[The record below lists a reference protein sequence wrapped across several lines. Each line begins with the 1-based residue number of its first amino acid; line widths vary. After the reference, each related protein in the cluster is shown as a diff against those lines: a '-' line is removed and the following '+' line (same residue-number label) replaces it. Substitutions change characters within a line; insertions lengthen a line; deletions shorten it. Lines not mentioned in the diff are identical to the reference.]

1 MEEGERM
8 HRRRRVLGLIFATAA
23 LIGIPATA
31 QGAPPTDTTALQQ
44 AVVVGNGT
52 SGIREHLRHLQLIAD
67 QPGANGTR
75 ATGTQGH
82 EDSVRYVIGQLDPT
96 YWNVTTQPFSADVFT
111 ELGPPNLVA
120 TPAASPAWVAN
131 QDYATMEFSGTGS
144 VSGASIAIIDFV
156 EPTAQASASSAGCE
170 DADFPAGA
178 TSLAGK
184 IAVIQRGTC
193 DFGLKAINAEHHD
206 AAGVLIFN
214 EGTLGDPD
222 RNGPIG
228 GTIGGYGVTIPV
240 LESPYLVGRYLVDH
254 PSATV
259 VFSAAGRTD
268 TLETRNVIAESK
280 SGRSDRVVI
289 SGAHLDSVPAGPGI
303 NDDGSGTAT
312 QIEVAQQMALLKI
325 NLRNKVRFIW
335 FSGEEQGLF
344 GSTFNADGLT
354 KVERGNVL
362 AMLDFD
368 MLASPN
374 FALQIYDGDGSEFGV
389 AGPKGSGVIEKV
401 FQDFFDARGLYTERI
416 AFDGRSDYD
425 EYTTVG
431 IPAGGI
437 ATGAEVHKTAFQQSK
452 WGGVVDDSLAGQFDP
467 CYHLACDS
475 YGINGH
481 PDNINDEALDIM
493 SDAVANAVL
502 TFAQTT
508 SATNGTG
515 KGSPS
520 STKPYDW
527 KGNKLRR

>member
-1 MEEGERM
+1 M
-8 HRRRRVLGLIFATAA
+8 HRRHRAAGIVVVLVALVGMSGTVQAAT
-23 LIGIPATA
+23 PV
-31 QGAPPTDTTALQQ
+31 DTTAIQE
-44 AVVVGNGT
+44 AVEVGDQDGT
-52 SGIREHLRHLQLIAD
+52 EGIREHLRALQEIAD
-67 QPGANGTR
+67 EAGANGTR

-82 EDSVRYVIGQLDPT
+82 EDSVRYVMSQLDT
-96 YWNVTTQPFSADVFT
+96 SYWDVSTQPFEADVFT
-111 ELGPPNLVA
+111 ELELPVLVA
-120 TPAASPAWVAN
+120 TPAAVPAWVVN
-131 QDYATMEFSGTGS
+131 QDFFTMEFSGSGS
-144 VSGASIAIIDFV
+144 VTGAAVAIIDFV
-156 EPTAQASASSAGCE
+156 EPTAQASTSSAGCE

-184 IAVIQRGTC
+184 IAVLQRGTC
-193 DFGLKAINAEHHD
+193 DFGLKALNAQLHG
-206 AAGVLIFN
+206 AAGALIFN

-222 RNGPIG
+222 RNGPIN

-240 LESPYLVGRYLVDH
+240 IESTYLVGRYLVDN
-254 PSATV
+254 PSAIV
-259 VFSAAGRTD
+259 DFAAFGQTD
-268 TLETRNVIAESK
+268 VLETRNVIAESK

-312 QIEVAQQMALLKI
+312 QIELAQEMAELNL

-354 KVERGNVL
+354 KAERGNVI

-374 FALQIYDGDGSEFGV
+374 YALLIYDGDGSEFPA

-416 AFDGRSDYD
+416 PFDGRSDYD
-425 EYTTVG
+425 EYTAVG

-437 ATGAEVHKTAFQQSK
+437 FTGAEVHKTPAQQTE
-452 WGGVVDDSLAGQFDP
+452 WGGVVSDSLAGQFDP
-467 CYHLACDS
+467 CYHLACDRF
-475 YGINGH
+475 
-481 PDNINDEALDIM
+481 PDNINDEVLAIT
-493 SDAVANAVL
+493 SDAVADAVL

-508 SATNGTG
+508 SSTNGTG
-515 KGSPS
+515 KAS
-520 STKPYDW
+520 SNAMKPFDW
-527 KGNKLRR
+527 KGNKLVR

>member
-1 MEEGERM
+1 M
-8 HRRRRVLGLIFATAA
+8 HRRYRRLSAFAVLVALVGVTGTTQAAT
-23 LIGIPATA
+23 
-31 QGAPPTDTTALQQ
+31 PTDTTALQD
-44 AVVVGNGT
+44 AVVVGDLAGT
-52 SGIREHLRHLQLIAD
+52 FGIRQHLRALQEIAD
-67 QPGANGTR
+67 DNNGTR

-82 EDSVRYVIGQLDPT
+82 EDSVEYVVRQLDAN
-96 YWNVTTQPFSADVFT
+96 YWNVSTQPFVTDVFI
-111 ELGPPNLVA
+111 ELAPPVLAA
-120 TPAASPAWVAN
+120 TPPADPAWVAD

-144 VSGASIAIIDFV
+144 VDDAPVAIIDFV
-156 EPTAQASASSAGCE
+156 EPTAQASTSNAGCE

-184 IAVIQRGTC
+184 IAVIQRGSC
-193 DFGLKAINAEHHD
+193 DFGLKALNAELHG
-206 AAGVLIFN
+206 AAGALIFN

-240 LESPYLVGRYLVDH
+240 IESTYLVGRYLVDH
-254 PSATV
+254 PTATV
-259 VFSAAGRTD
+259 DFAASGQTD
-268 TLETRNVIAESK
+268 ALETRNVIAESK

-312 QIEVAQQMALLKI
+312 QIEVAQEMAELKL

-344 GSTFNADGLT
+344 GSAFNANNLT
-354 KVERGNVL
+354 KAERGNVV

-368 MLASPN
+368 MIASPN
-374 FALQIYDGDGSEFGV
+374 FALQIYDGDGSEFGI
-389 AGPKGSGVIEKV
+389 AGPNGSGNVEKV

-416 AFDGRSDYD
+416 PFDGRSDYD
-425 EYTTVG
+425 GFTSVG
-431 IPAGGI
+431 IAAGGI
-437 ATGAEVHKTAFQQSK
+437 FTGAEVHKTEAQQAE
-452 WGGVVDDSLAGQFDP
+452 WGGVVADGAAGQFDP

-475 YGINGH
+475 F
-481 PDNINDEALDIM
+481 PDNINDEVLAVT
-493 SDAVANAVL
+493 SDAVAHSVL

-508 SATNGTG
+508 SAVNGTG
-515 KGSPS
+515 KASAKA
-520 STKPYDW
+520 TKPFDW

>member
-1 MEEGERM
+1 M
-8 HRRRRVLGLIFATAA
+8 HRRRRMFGLFVIA
-23 LIGIPATA
+23 LAMIGAPATA
-31 QGAPPTDTTALQQ
+31 QGAAPTNTKALEDAVAVGTGTTGIRKHLRQLQVI
-44 AVVVGNGT
+44 ADT
-52 SGIREHLRHLQLIAD
+52 SGN
-67 QPGANGTR
+67 NGTR

-82 EDSVRYVIGQLDPT
+82 LDSVAYVKSELAKDSD
-96 YWNVTTQPFSADVFT
+96 YWNVSEQPFSADIFH
-111 ELGPPNLVA
+111 ELAAPNLVA
-120 TPAASPAWVAN
+120 NPAVSPAWVVN
-131 QDYATMEFSGTGS
+131 QDYATMEFSGAGS
-144 VSGASIAIIDFV
+144 GSGAQIAIIDFV
-156 EPTAQASASSAGCE
+156 LPTTKASTSSAGCE
-170 DADFPAGA
+170 DTDFPAGP

-184 IAVIQRGTC
+184 FAVIQRGTC
-193 DFGLKAINAEHHD
+193 DFGLKAINAEHHG

-214 EGTLGDPD
+214 EGTIGDPD

-228 GTIGGYGVTIPV
+228 GTIGGYGVTIPT
-240 LESPYLVGRYLVDH
+240 LESTYAVGKYLVDH
-254 PSATV
+254 PNATV
-259 VFSAAGRTD
+259 DFFANGQT
-268 TLETRNVIAESK
+268 ETVQTMNVIAESK

-303 NDDGSGTAT
+303 NDDGSGTST
-312 QIEVAQQMALLKI
+312 QLEVAHQMAELNI

-344 GSTFNADGLT
+344 GSTFNADSLT
-354 KVERGNVL
+354 KAERGSVI

-389 AGPKGSGVIEKV
+389 AGPNGSGNIEKV
-401 FQDFFDARGLYTERI
+401 FQDFFNAKGKYTERI

-425 EYTTVG
+425 EYTTLG

-437 ATGAEVHKTAFQQSK
+437 TTGAEVHKTPFQQTK
-452 WGGVVDDSLAGQFDP
+452 WGGVVSNTLAGQFDP

-481 PDNINDEALDIM
+481 PDNINDEALDIT

-515 KGSPS
+515 KGSPGA
-520 STKPYDW
+520 TKPYDW
-527 KGNKLRR
+527 KGNKLRK